1 MTKPLPGS
9 KGLYED
15 ATVLLNCSEQDWLR
29 DGDFISSEKASWSD
43 EGPVGFGEFI
53 VLMAAVLQDCM
64 CSDCPALSCSIDHCF
79 DSCWFIYLLDNNL
92 LNKALLW

>member
-1 MTKPLPGS
+1 M
-9 KGLYED
+9 
-15 ATVLLNCSEQDWLR
+15 LLSCSTAAKQDWLR

-64 CSDCPALSCSIDHCF
+64 CSDCPALSCSIDHRF